1 MYRTGW
7 VIELS
12 AAMSPVLEYDSILS
26 QTDVDC
32 SNQVAVAAAM
42 PHGYPMASAWASRRK
57 SER

>member
-1 MYRTGW
+1 MGW

-32 SNQVAVAAAM
+32 SNQVGSCGRDA
-42 PHGYPMASAWASRRK
+42 PWLSHG
-57 SER
+57 